1 MHSLDIR
8 YLDSLK
14 FLARHASTIAKIGEF
29 KGKQELFTQQTPE
42 TLNTLVEL
50 AKIES
55 TESSNRIEGIT
66 APHKKIEDLVLRNT
80 NPGNRPEQEIAGY
93 RDALDLIHESGQYMD
108 FSNNII
114 LQLHSIVYRHLPED
128 GGKWKTGEN
137 EIVEKN
143 QDGTIRRIRFL
154 PVKAFKT
161 PEAMNSL
168 VKGYDEAI
176 RIHYKEHLF
185 VIPLA
190 ILDFLCVHPFQDGN
204 GRVGR
209 LLVLLLLYHAGY
221 EVGRYISLERVVEE
235 SKETYYEA
243 LEKSSLG
250 WHEGKHDPFPWLEYF
265 WGMMI
270 KAYKEFEE
278 RVGTVSTG
286 KGSKTDHIIS
296 VVKRKI
302 GPFSVADIQK
312 ECHGISV
319 DLIRKVLGQLKAE
332 GVITLMERGRYAKW
346 ILREGK

>member
-14 FLARHASTIAKIGEF
+14 FLARHASTITKIGEF
-29 KGKQELFTQQTPE
+29 KGKQELFAVQTPE
-42 TLNTLVEL
+42 TLKTLVEL

-55 TESSNRIEGIT
+55 IESSNRIEGIT
-66 APHKKIEDLVLRNT
+66 APYKKIEDLVLRNT

-93 RDALDLIHESGQYMD
+93 RDALDLIHDSSQYMD
-108 FSNNII
+108 FSTNII

-143 QDGTIRRIRFL
+143 PDGTIRRIRFS
-154 PVKAFKT
+154 PVKAFQT
-161 PEAMNSL
+161 PKAMDSL
-168 VKGYDEAI
+168 IRRYDEAI
-176 RIHYKEHLF
+176 GVHNKENLI

-190 ILDFLCVHPFQDGN
+190 ILDFLCIHPFKDGN
-204 GRVGR
+204 GRVAR
-209 LLVLLLLYHAGY
+209 LLVLLLLYRAGY

-243 LEKSSLG
+243 LEKSSKG
-250 WHEGKHDPFPWLEYF
+250 WHEGKHDVFPWLEYF

-296 VVKRKI
+296 VVGRKI

-312 ECHGISV
+312 ECHGISM
-319 DLIRKVLGQLKAE
+319 DLIRKVLGQLKEE
-332 GVITLMERGRYAKW
+332 GVITLKSRGRYAKW
-346 ILREGK
+346 IRKEGK